1 MEEQTGNSTQ
11 TMVQFRMASSI
22 VNNAIRLVRGGIE
35 NTTHGVLRV
44 LNVGCKKTVPKVTNE
59 LLLQPAVKLA
69 AKIRRGEVS
78 PFLIFNSVKIC
89 FKFTFQLLEE

>member
-1 MEEQTGNSTQ
+1 MADKAGNNSKQ
-11 TMVQFRMASSI
+11 TMIEFKMASSI
-22 VNNAIRLVRGGIE
+22 MNNAIRLVRGGIE

-69 AKIRRGEVS
+69 AKIRRGEVR
-78 PFLIFNSVKIC
+78 PFYFHNC
-89 FKFTFQLLEE
+89 

>member
-1 MEEQTGNSTQ
+1 MEEKAGNSKQ
-11 TMVQFRMASSI
+11 TMIEFKMASSI
-22 VNNAIRLVRGGIE
+22 MNNAIRLVRGGIE
-35 NTTHGVLRV
+35 NTTHGVLRI

-78 PFLIFNSVKIC
+78 PLLFIFNIVKIIC
-89 FKFTFQLLEE
+89 F